1 MESEELKRLSERV
14 AAVCETLDRA
24 AQGRP
29 YTLLAASKT
38 QSAETINLLPAC
50 GIYDYGENRVQEWVE
65 KHEKISESLRF
76 HHIGRLQSNKIK
88 YIINHV
94 VLIHSVDRLD
104 LAREISRLA
113 VKNGRCVDVLLQ
125 VNPAGEEQ
133 KGGVSPQALPQLY
146 ESCLDLAGIRVRGLM
161 CMAPNT
167 LEERIVHET
176 FAAARKCFDALAAQD
191 ERISVLSMGMS
202 QDAAIALQEG
212 STLVRLGT
220 SLFGRRVGYDNTA
233 REGK

>member
-1 MESEELKRLSERV
+1 MEDELKRLSERV
-14 AAVCETLDRA
+14 TAVRETLDRA

-29 YTLLAASKT
+29 YTLLAATKT

-65 KHEKISESLRF
+65 KHEKITESLRF

-104 LAREISRLA
+104 LAQEISRLA

-146 ESCLDLAGIRVRGLM
+146 ESCLSLAGIRVRGLM

-167 LEERIVHET
+167 PEEKIVHET
-176 FAAARKCFDALAAQD
+176 FAAARRCFDALAAQD
-191 ERISVLSMGMS
+191 GRIGVLSMGMS

-220 SLFGRRVGYDNTA
+220 SLFGRRVGYDTIA

>member
-1 MESEELKRLSERV
+1 MESEEFERLMERV
-14 AAVCETLDRA
+14 QAARERLDRA

-29 YTLLAASKT
+29 YTLLAATKT
-38 QSAETINLLPAC
+38 QNVDMINQLPAC

-65 KHEKISESLRF
+65 KQEGIDKSLRF

-94 VLIHSVDRLD
+94 VLIHSVDRLE
-104 LAREISRLA
+104 LAQQISRLA
-113 VKNGRCVDVLLQ
+113 VKNGRCAQVLLQ
-125 VNPAGEEQ
+125 VNPAHEEQ
-133 KGGVSPQALPQLY
+133 KGGVSPQELPQLY
-146 ESCLDLAGIRVRGLM
+146 ESCLALEGLRVRGLM

-167 LEERIVHET
+167 QDEALVHKT
-176 FAAARKCFDALAAQD
+176 FAAARACFDALAAQD
-191 ERISVLSMGMS
+191 EQIRVLSMGMS
-202 QDAAIALQEG
+202 QDAAIALEEG

-220 SLFGRRVGYDNTA
+220 SLFGRREGYDNMA

>member
-1 MESEELKRLSERV
+1 MESEELKRLAGRV
-14 AAVCETLDRA
+14 QAVRETLDRA

-29 YTLLAASKT
+29 YTLLAATKT

-50 GIYDYGENRVQEWVE
+50 GIFDYGENRVQEWVE
-65 KHEKISESLRF
+65 KHEKIDGSLRF

-104 LAREISRLA
+104 LAQQISHLA
-113 VKNGRCVDVLLQ
+113 VKNGRSVDVLLQ
-125 VNPAGEEQ
+125 VNPAHEEQ
-133 KGGVSPQALPQLY
+133 KGGVSPQELPQLY
-146 ESCLDLAGIRVRGLM
+146 ESCLALPGLRVRGLM

-167 LEERIVHET
+167 PDDKIVHET
-176 FAAARKCFDALAAQD
+176 FAAARRCFDALAAQD
-191 ERISVLSMGMS
+191 TQVSVLSMGMS
-202 QDAAIALQEG
+202 QDAAIALEEG

-220 SLFGRRVGYDNTA
+220 SLFGRREGYDNTD

>member
-14 AAVCETLDRA
+14 AAVRETLDRA

-133 KGGVSPQALPQLY
+133 KGGVSPQELPQLY

-202 QDAAIALQEG
+202 QDYGLAARAG
-212 STLVRLGT
+212 ATMV
-220 SLFGRRVGYDNTA
+220 RVGSA
-233 REGK
+233 LFR

>member
-14 AAVCETLDRA
+14 AAVRETLDCA

-220 SLFGRRVGYDNTA
+220 SLFGRREGYDNTA

>member
-14 AAVCETLDRA
+14 AAVRETLDRA

-133 KGGVSPQALPQLY
+133 KGGVSPKALPQLY

-220 SLFGRRVGYDNTA
+220 SLFGRREGYDNTA

>member
-1 MESEELKRLSERV
+1 M
-14 AAVCETLDRA
+14 
-24 AQGRP
+24 
-29 YTLLAASKT
+29 
-38 QSAETINLLPAC
+38 
-50 GIYDYGENRVQEWVE
+50 QEWVE

-125 VNPAGEEQ
+125 VNPAHEEQ

>member
-14 AAVCETLDRA
+14 AAVRETLDRA

-133 KGGVSPQALPQLY
+133 KGGVSLQELPQLY